1 MAEKTAEKA
10 AGKDGRAAG
19 KPMEKAAAKPAER
32 PAEAKKLTMQQII
45 RIGETNVDSGKPISV
60 AIRNIR
66 GVSFMFS
73 NAVVKAYGSDK
84 KLSEL
89 SESELNRL
97 EDIIIHPEK
106 HNIPLWLFNR
116 RKDPQLGVDRHLIAS
131 QLDLTHKMDINEM
144 KKMKSYKGV
153 RHILGQPV
161 RGQRTRSSFRTGGT
175 VGVKRQKQMPA
186 KGKSK
191 EKG

>member
-1 MAEKTAEKA
+1 MAEKSAEKTAEKS
-10 AGKDGRAAG
+10 AGKDGKAAG
-19 KPMEKAAAKPAER
+19 KPLEKTAAR
-32 PAEAKKLTMQQII
+32 PAEKSGTSMQQII
-45 RIGETNVDSGKPISV
+45 RLGETNVDSNKPISV

-73 NAVVKAYGSDK
+73 NAVVKVYGSDK
-84 KLSEL
+84 KLNEL

-106 HNIPLWLFNR
+106 HNIPSWLCNR

-131 QLDLTHKMDINEM
+131 QLDLAHKMDINEM